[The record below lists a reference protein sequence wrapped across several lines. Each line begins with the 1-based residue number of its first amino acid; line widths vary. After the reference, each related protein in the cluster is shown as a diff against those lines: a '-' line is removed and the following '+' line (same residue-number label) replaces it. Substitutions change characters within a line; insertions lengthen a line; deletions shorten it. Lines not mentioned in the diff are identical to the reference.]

1 VKWLYD
7 YGVRV
12 SEALKKRKYH
22 AADSLS
28 PVLKK
33 CRMVS
38 EGEGGWHWRQ
48 WGCPPSSGGV

>member
-7 YGVRV
+7 DGVRV

-28 PVLKK
+28 HVVKK
-33 CRMVS
+33 WRMVS
-38 EGEGGWHWRQ
+38 EG
-48 WGCPPSSGGV
+48 